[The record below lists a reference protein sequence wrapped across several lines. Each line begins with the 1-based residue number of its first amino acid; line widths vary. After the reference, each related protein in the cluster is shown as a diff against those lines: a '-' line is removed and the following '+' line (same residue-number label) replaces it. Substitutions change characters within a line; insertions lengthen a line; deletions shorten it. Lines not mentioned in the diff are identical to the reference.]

1 MEANAI
7 DRYDLY
13 GAGDHVLNFL
23 DFMAKLV
30 VGLHDLVAVFVER
43 LAFLGQCEFFFAP
56 FHSRVTK

>member
-7 DRYDLY
+7 DRYNLY

-30 VGLHDLVAVFVER
+30 VGLRDLVAVFVER
-43 LAFLGQCEFFFAP
+43 LAFLGECEFLFAP
-56 FHSRVTK
+56 LN